1 MIKKF
6 LQKAAAFVLCTV
18 CFLAFAP
25 DAAAAQLQGLP
36 GQELWQPYLEKAPQ
50 SAESFAKDPL
60 KSLLALL
67 PGSPA
72 EMIRQMAHCYADVL
86 LFLLLLIVLSFL
98 VGGAADSALLELAA
112 AVGCGTLLWGDLI
125 SLAQLICE
133 RMEGWKNYLL
143 GFLPAYSGVLAAG
156 GEVNASAAASGL
168 LLTGLCFL
176 AQGTV
181 LVVSPLLQSYLAV
194 SMACCISTQQGLSE
208 TCRVM
213 GALLHRGLVW
223 AGRIFAVLLG
233 LQRAVTVQLD
243 RSALRLGQLLT
254 GGVPVI
260 GQALSDTAEVFLAGM
275 QLLKSSLGF
284 AALAVIGAEFL
295 PLYLQLLLHL
305 LFLAGCRLLCGL
317 AENRRC
323 QALFDCMAE
332 AVKCMAAV
340 TALFLL
346 IRICRPGASDDDG
359 RRIGNARI
367 SDGGIG
373 VLHCLYLCGDYDVAG
388 GRRLGGQ
395 MHKSRCRA
403 IYSSD
408 PVPAGPADEA
418 GTEKCSGGCSGS
430 GQHPEYGDIALAG
443 NAGTAGSGSL
453 RRV

>member
-125 SLAQLICE
+125 SLAQLTCE

-143 GFLPAYSGVLAAG
+143 GFLPVYSGVLAAG
-156 GEVNASAAASGL
+156 GEVNASTAASGL

-213 GALLHRGLVW
+213 GALLRRGLVW

-254 GGVPVI
+254 GGVPGSERYGRSISCRNAAAQKQSGFCGTCRDRGRISATVSAASAPFAI
-260 GQALSDTAEVFLAGM
+260 PCRMQASVRPCGEPALSG
-275 QLLKSSLGF
+275 
-284 AALAVIGAEFL
+284 AV
-295 PLYLQLLLHL
+295 
-305 LFLAGCRLLCGL
+305 
-317 AENRRC
+317 
-323 QALFDCMAE
+323 
-332 AVKCMAAV
+332 
-340 TALFLL
+340 
-346 IRICRPGASDDDG
+346 
-359 RRIGNARI
+359 
-367 SDGGIG
+367 
-373 VLHCLYLCGDYDVAG
+373 
-388 GRRLGGQ
+388 
-395 MHKSRCRA
+395 
-403 IYSSD
+403 
-408 PVPAGPADEA
+408 
-418 GTEKCSGGCSGS
+418 
-430 GQHPEYGDIALAG
+430 
-443 NAGTAGSGSL
+443 
-453 RRV
+453 

>member
-50 SAESFAKDPL
+50 SADSFAKDPL
-60 KSLLALL
+60 KTLLALL

-125 SLAQLICE
+125 SLAQLTCE

-143 GFLPAYSGVLAAG
+143 GFLPVYSGVLAAG
-156 GEVNASAAASGL
+156 GEVNASTAASGL

-208 TCRVM
+208 TCRAM
-213 GALLHRGLVW
+213 GALLRRGLVW
-223 AGRIFAVLLG
+223 AGRIFAV
-233 LQRAVTVQLD
+233 RAAKSGNGSAGPFCTAVGPAAYRRCAGDRAGSERYGRSISCRNAAAQKQSGFCGTCRDRGRISATV
-243 RSALRLGQLLT
+243 SAASAPFAIPCRMQASVRPRGE
-254 GGVPVI
+254 P
-260 GQALSDTAEVFLAGM
+260 ALSG
-275 QLLKSSLGF
+275 
-284 AALAVIGAEFL
+284 AV
-295 PLYLQLLLHL
+295 
-305 LFLAGCRLLCGL
+305 
-317 AENRRC
+317 
-323 QALFDCMAE
+323 
-332 AVKCMAAV
+332 
-340 TALFLL
+340 
-346 IRICRPGASDDDG
+346 
-359 RRIGNARI
+359 
-367 SDGGIG
+367 
-373 VLHCLYLCGDYDVAG
+373 
-388 GRRLGGQ
+388 
-395 MHKSRCRA
+395 
-403 IYSSD
+403 
-408 PVPAGPADEA
+408 
-418 GTEKCSGGCSGS
+418 
-430 GQHPEYGDIALAG
+430 
-443 NAGTAGSGSL
+443 
-453 RRV
+453 

>member
-72 EMIRQMAHCYADVL
+72 EMIRQMAHCYA
-86 LFLLLLIVLSFL
+86 
-98 VGGAADSALLELAA
+98 LLELAA

-143 GFLPAYSGVLAAG
+143 GFLPVYSGVLAAG
-156 GEVNASAAASGL
+156 GEVNASTAASGL

-176 AQGTV
+176 AQGTL

-213 GALLHRGLVW
+213 GALLRRGLVW

-340 TALFLL
+340 TALFFELL
-346 IRICRPGASDDDG
+346 TVGVG
-359 RRIGNARI
+359 LLMMT
-367 SDGGIG
+367 GGG
-373 VLHCLYLCGDYDVAG
+373 
-388 GRRLGGQ
+388 
-395 MHKSRCRA
+395 
-403 IYSSD
+403 
-408 PVPAGPADEA
+408 
-418 GTEKCSGGCSGS
+418 
-430 GQHPEYGDIALAG
+430 
-443 NAGTAGSGSL
+443 
-453 RRV
+453 

>member
-6 LQKAAAFVLCTV
+6 LQKAAAFVLCTAR
-18 CFLAFAP
+18 FLAFAP

-143 GFLPAYSGVLAAG
+143 GFLPVYSGVLAAG
-156 GEVNASAAASGL
+156 GEVNASIAASGL

-213 GALLHRGLVW
+213 GALLRRGLVW
-223 AGRIFAVLLG
+223 AGRIFAV
-233 LQRAVTVQLD
+233 R
-243 RSALRLGQLLT
+243 
-254 GGVPVI
+254 
-260 GQALSDTAEVFLAGM
+260 
-275 QLLKSSLGF
+275 
-284 AALAVIGAEFL
+284 
-295 PLYLQLLLHL
+295 
-305 LFLAGCRLLCGL
+305 
-317 AENRRC
+317 
-323 QALFDCMAE
+323 
-332 AVKCMAAV
+332 
-340 TALFLL
+340 
-346 IRICRPGASDDDG
+346 
-359 RRIGNARI
+359 
-367 SDGGIG
+367 
-373 VLHCLYLCGDYDVAG
+373 
-388 GRRLGGQ
+388 
-395 MHKSRCRA
+395 
-403 IYSSD
+403 
-408 PVPAGPADEA
+408 
-418 GTEKCSGGCSGS
+418 
-430 GQHPEYGDIALAG
+430 
-443 NAGTAGSGSL
+443 
-453 RRV
+453 

>member
-143 GFLPAYSGVLAAG
+143 GFLPVYSGVLAAG
-156 GEVNASAAASGL
+156 GEVNASTAASGL

-213 GALLHRGLVW
+213 GALLRRGLVW

-243 RSALRLGQLLT
+243 RSALRL
-254 GGVPVI
+254 
-260 GQALSDTAEVFLAGM
+260 ALSDTAEAFLAGM

-340 TALFLL
+340 TALFFELL
-346 IRICRPGASDDDG
+346 TVGVG
-359 RRIGNARI
+359 LLMMT
-367 SDGGIG
+367 GGG
-373 VLHCLYLCGDYDVAG
+373 
-388 GRRLGGQ
+388 
-395 MHKSRCRA
+395 
-403 IYSSD
+403 
-408 PVPAGPADEA
+408 
-418 GTEKCSGGCSGS
+418 
-430 GQHPEYGDIALAG
+430 
-443 NAGTAGSGSL
+443 
-453 RRV
+453 

>member
-60 KSLLALL
+60 KALLALL

-143 GFLPAYSGVLAAG
+143 GFLPVYSGVLAAG
-156 GEVNASAAASGL
+156 GEVNASTAASGL

-213 GALLHRGLVW
+213 GALLRRGLVW

-243 RSALRLGQLLT
+243 RSALRLG
-254 GGVPVI
+254 
-260 GQALSDTAEVFLAGM
+260 
-275 QLLKSSLGF
+275 
-284 AALAVIGAEFL
+284 
-295 PLYLQLLLHL
+295 
-305 LFLAGCRLLCGL
+305 
-317 AENRRC
+317 
-323 QALFDCMAE
+323 
-332 AVKCMAAV
+332 
-340 TALFLL
+340 
-346 IRICRPGASDDDG
+346 
-359 RRIGNARI
+359 
-367 SDGGIG
+367 
-373 VLHCLYLCGDYDVAG
+373 
-388 GRRLGGQ
+388 
-395 MHKSRCRA
+395 
-403 IYSSD
+403 
-408 PVPAGPADEA
+408 
-418 GTEKCSGGCSGS
+418 
-430 GQHPEYGDIALAG
+430 
-443 NAGTAGSGSL
+443 
-453 RRV
+453 

>member
-1 MIKKF
+1 M
-6 LQKAAAFVLCTV
+6 
-18 CFLAFAP
+18 
-25 DAAAAQLQGLP
+25 
-36 GQELWQPYLEKAPQ
+36 
-50 SAESFAKDPL
+50 
-60 KSLLALL
+60 
-67 PGSPA
+67 
-72 EMIRQMAHCYADVL
+72 
-86 LFLLLLIVLSFL
+86 
-98 VGGAADSALLELAA
+98 
-112 AVGCGTLLWGDLI
+112 
-125 SLAQLICE
+125 
-133 RMEGWKNYLL
+133 
-143 GFLPAYSGVLAAG
+143 
-156 GEVNASAAASGL
+156 
-168 LLTGLCFL
+168 
-176 AQGTV
+176 

-233 LQRAVTVQLD
+233 LQRAVTIQLD

-340 TALFLL
+340 TALFFELL
-346 IRICRPGASDDDG
+346 TVGVG
-359 RRIGNARI
+359 LLMMT
-367 SDGGIG
+367 GGG
-373 VLHCLYLCGDYDVAG
+373 
-388 GRRLGGQ
+388 
-395 MHKSRCRA
+395 
-403 IYSSD
+403 
-408 PVPAGPADEA
+408 
-418 GTEKCSGGCSGS
+418 
-430 GQHPEYGDIALAG
+430 
-443 NAGTAGSGSL
+443 
-453 RRV
+453 

>member
-143 GFLPAYSGVLAAG
+143 GFLPVYSGVLAAG
-156 GEVNASAAASGL
+156 GEVNASTAASGL

-194 SMACCISTQQGLSE
+194 SMACCISTQQ
-208 TCRVM
+208 
-213 GALLHRGLVW
+213 GLVW

-340 TALFLL
+340 TALFFELL
-346 IRICRPGASDDDG
+346 TVGVG
-359 RRIGNARI
+359 LLMMT
-367 SDGGIG
+367 GGG
-373 VLHCLYLCGDYDVAG
+373 
-388 GRRLGGQ
+388 
-395 MHKSRCRA
+395 
-403 IYSSD
+403 
-408 PVPAGPADEA
+408 
-418 GTEKCSGGCSGS
+418 
-430 GQHPEYGDIALAG
+430 
-443 NAGTAGSGSL
+443 
-453 RRV
+453 

>member
-143 GFLPAYSGVLAAG
+143 GFLPVYSGVLAAG
-156 GEVNASAAASGL
+156 GEVNASTAASGL

-208 TCRVM
+208 TCRAM
-213 GALLHRGLVW
+213 GALLRRGLVW

-317 AENRRC
+317 AESRRC

-340 TALFLL
+340 TALFFELL
-346 IRICRPGASDDDG
+346 TVGVG
-359 RRIGNARI
+359 LLMMT
-367 SDGGIG
+367 GGG
-373 VLHCLYLCGDYDVAG
+373 
-388 GRRLGGQ
+388 
-395 MHKSRCRA
+395 
-403 IYSSD
+403 
-408 PVPAGPADEA
+408 
-418 GTEKCSGGCSGS
+418 
-430 GQHPEYGDIALAG
+430 
-443 NAGTAGSGSL
+443 
-453 RRV
+453 

>member
-60 KSLLALL
+60 KSLLVLL

-125 SLAQLICE
+125 SLAQLTCE

-143 GFLPAYSGVLAAG
+143 GFLPVYSGVLAAG
-156 GEVNASAAASGL
+156 GEVNASTAASGL

-208 TCRVM
+208 TCRVI
-213 GALLHRGLVW
+213 GALLRRGLVW
-223 AGRIFAVLLG
+223 AGRI
-233 LQRAVTVQLD
+233 LQ
-243 RSALRLGQLLT
+243 
-254 GGVPVI
+254 
-260 GQALSDTAEVFLAGM
+260 
-275 QLLKSSLGF
+275 
-284 AALAVIGAEFL
+284 
-295 PLYLQLLLHL
+295 
-305 LFLAGCRLLCGL
+305 CC
-317 AENRRC
+317 
-323 QALFDCMAE
+323 
-332 AVKCMAAV
+332 
-340 TALFLL
+340 
-346 IRICRPGASDDDG
+346 
-359 RRIGNARI
+359 
-367 SDGGIG
+367 
-373 VLHCLYLCGDYDVAG
+373 
-388 GRRLGGQ
+388 
-395 MHKSRCRA
+395 
-403 IYSSD
+403 
-408 PVPAGPADEA
+408 
-418 GTEKCSGGCSGS
+418 
-430 GQHPEYGDIALAG
+430 
-443 NAGTAGSGSL
+443 
-453 RRV
+453 